1 MDASLIITG
10 AMTLLKP
17 LLEKVG
23 EKAAETIGEKLAEK
37 TVEKSF
43 WKKVKGL
50 FIIEGEEKTVEDIE
64 NKSVANSQDI
74 AIIESKITKEVE
86 TNPQFAAE
94 LWSTLNI
101 SKTNELYAEQLL
113 ISLQKD
119 KEKLAEL
126 VQDRRDAVVGLQEQY
141 ELEIRRLLRRME
153 KDEQQFLN
161 LLNTNK

>member
-1 MDASLIITG
+1 MEASLIVTG
-10 AMTLLKP
+10 AMTLLKL
-17 LLEKVG
+17 LLEKAG

-43 WKKVKGL
+43 WEKVKGL

-74 AIIESKITKEVE
+74 AIIENKITKEVE
-86 TNPQFAAE
+86 TNPQFATE

-141 ELEIRRLLRRME
+141 ELEIRRLLRRMQ
-153 KDEQQFLN
+153 KDEKQFLE

>member
-1 MDASLIITG
+1 MDASLIIMG

-17 LLEKVG
+17 LLEKAG

-50 FIIEGEEKTVEDIE
+50 FIIEGEEKIVEDIE

-74 AIIESKITKEVE
+74 EIIESKITKEVE

-94 LWSTLNI
+94 LWSSLNI

-113 ISLQKD
+113 ISLEKD

-141 ELEIRRLLRRME
+141 ELEIRRLLRRMQ
-153 KDEQQFLN
+153 KDEQQFLK